1 MVTFCPVLLHVTL
14 VLMKATVVFK
24 RPLPSAH
31 LYVMMHSCW
40 LRKDGQLRIPVVCCS
55 HLLLGWTR
63 VDANHTFLAWL
74 RLSHTALLAIW
85 PCKVFQAISEDLFQ
99 VSMHLKLTYLAF
111 FYMFLVLLCMMFQLN
126 MSLKHISFSG
136 DIIKPFLL
144 SPSPS
149 NHLSPLWLI
158 TPFSKIQ
165 LIHDVS
171 DMLIHIFLFHSEIHQ
186 LCK

>member
-1 MVTFCPVLLHVTL
+1 
-14 VLMKATVVFK
+14 MKVTVVFK

-55 HLLLGWTR
+55 HLLSGWTR

-85 PCKVFQAISEDLFQ
+85 LCEAFQARSEDLFQ
-99 VSMHLKLTYLAF
+99 VSMHLKWTSFAF
-111 FYMFLVLLCMMFQLN
+111 YKCPWSYYAWFFQLN
-126 MSLKHISFSG
+126 LSLKQLSFLG
-136 DIIKPFLL
+136 DIIKPLLL

-158 TPFSKIQ
+158 TPFSTIQ
-165 LIHDVS
+165 FIHDGS
-171 DMLIHIFLFHSEIHQ
+171 DMLIHILAY
-186 LCK
+186 

>member
-1 MVTFCPVLLHVTL
+1 
-14 VLMKATVVFK
+14 MKVTVVFK

-63 VDANHTFLAWL
+63 VDAYHTFLAWL
-74 RLSHTALLAIW
+74 CLSHTALLAIW

-99 VSMHLKLTYLAF
+99 VSMHLKCLFSIL
-111 FYMFLVLLCMMFQLN
+111 YMSLVLLCMTFQLN
-126 MSLKHISFSG
+126 LSLKQISFSG
-136 DIIKPFLL
+136 DIIKPLL
-144 SPSPS
+144 LRPSPS
-149 NHLSPLWLI
+149 NHLSQLWLI

-171 DMLIHIFLFHSEIHQ
+171 DMLIHILLFHSEIHQ